1 MNNIFSLLKE
11 LDAVANEL
19 LSEFVVNKIDLSNQ
33 QALLSSSA
41 NTATNLL
48 YDNNKILLSGNN
60 QQQQQQLHSF
70 NPKLSSSDS
79 SESDSCDEDENGAV
93 RDDGT
98 LQVAHSSKPIG
109 GL

>member
-1 MNNIFSLLKE
+1 M
-11 LDAVANEL
+11 DAIANEL
-19 LSEFVVNKIDLSNQ
+19 LSEFVVNKIDLNNQ
-33 QALLSSSA
+33 QQQMGN

-48 YDNNKILLSGNN
+48 YDNNKI
-60 QQQQQQLHSF
+60 F

-79 SESDSCDEDENGAV
+79 SESDDICDEDENGAV

-98 LQVAHSSKPIG
+98 LQISHSKPTTS